1 CSPRP
6 PRCAGA
12 GSGPCGRTAM
22 LFTPSMVEVF
32 GDWLER
38 EQIRG
43 ALVSARPE
51 LEGRIVPHQDRPL
64 LRVPRQDGGV
74 VLVAKTSD
82 EDDPGWLV
90 GSPHPQSPTLRGA
103 SSVEELVAQVL
114 EALEASG
121 GGLHPRGAS
130 PPGAGSWPVPA
141 VRSTGS
147 PACSST
153 SVSSTMPRRKEIVT
167 ATAIAAKAAAT
178 IR

>member
-1 CSPRP
+1 
-6 PRCAGA
+6 
-12 GSGPCGRTAM
+12 M

-38 EQIRG
+38 EQNRD

-82 EDDPGWLV
+82 EDDPGWVV

-114 EALEASG
+114 EALEPSG
-121 GGLHPRGAS
+121 GGRHRRGAS
-130 PPGAGSWPVPA
+130 PPGA
-141 VRSTGS
+141 
-147 PACSST
+147 
-153 SVSSTMPRRKEIVT
+153 
-167 ATAIAAKAAAT
+167 
-178 IR
+178 

>member
-1 CSPRP
+1 RGIRRTLPRNVRFVRHPEGAPARSRQSCSPRP

-12 GSGPCGRTAM
+12 GSGPCGRTVM

-32 GDWLER
+32 GDWFER
-38 EQIRG
+38 EQIRD

-82 EDDPGWLV
+82 EDDPGWVV

-114 EALEASG
+114 EALEPSG
-121 GGLHPRGAS
+121 GGRHRRGAS
-130 PPGAGSWPVPA
+130 PPGA
-141 VRSTGS
+141 
-147 PACSST
+147 
-153 SVSSTMPRRKEIVT
+153 
-167 ATAIAAKAAAT
+167 
-178 IR
+178 